1 MDRVLREKIELTE
14 LEAKTRTEVEQY
26 AAFSFT
32 SKAYVIFDDEQ
43 KIYTAI
49 SVPHLPRPWPSRVIV
64 MAQVV
69 GDKVVIIEDITDK
82 PLVDALVHNAGIPR
96 DKIILAYR
104 GEPVPEAAQ

>member
-1 MDRVLREKIELTE
+1 MDRVIREKIELTE
-14 LEAKTRTEVEQY
+14 LEAKTRAEVEQY

-32 SKAYVIFDDEQ
+32 SKAYTLFDDEQ
-43 KIYTAI
+43 KLYAAV

-82 PLVDALVHNAGIPR
+82 PLVDALVHNAGVPR
-96 DKIILAYR
+96 EQIILAYK
-104 GEPVPEAAQ
+104 GETVPELAG